1 MTACAN
7 TPPRRILHVLKY
19 YRPTFTGEGVFLERS
34 SAVMQEVAGDV
45 EHDLLVTH
53 TTRPADPAAAGFCST
68 LRRVIYL
75 GGGPLSTLRR
85 QLRLT
90 WWFLCHLRRYDTV
103 HFRTHADWY
112 FVTYL
117 LTRLAGR
124 RLVLS
129 ATLDDSIP
137 VLVGHYRPRLR
148 RIATLGFR
156 LFHAYVSISPKLF
169 QQTRA
174 VIEDAARCHL
184 VACGISLPPDMPG
197 ERARMRAALG
207 IGPEDLVL
215 LFVGGLCARKDP
227 GFLIDAL
234 PGVLMRHPGARLL
247 LVGPALEP
255 DYLRDMERAVAA
267 AGLGKAV
274 IFAGEQLDPHP
285 YFVAADVLVFASR
298 LEGFGTVVPE
308 AMAHGLP
315 VVVRRLPG
323 VNDSF
328 VLHGETG
335 FLFDD
340 MRGYLDAV
348 LRLAADRG
356 LRLRIG
362 AAGRALARREF
373 DMRQVA
379 ARYLGIYGMAGR
391 IRPAA
396 VETGLGCTAS
406 IIDSRFHVPASCGP
420 SGDPART
427 PLLITTV
434 DAEEAFDWSSPLSRD
449 AHDVSSMGSQHL
461 AHRVFARHGVVPVYL
476 ADYPVAAQEA
486 GRGPLRELLRD
497 GLCDVG
503 AQLHPWVTPPFT
515 EEVGE
520 DNSYAGNLPV
530 AMELEKARRL
540 TGVLGD
546 AFGAAPLIY
555 RTGRFGVGVRTA
567 DVLKRLGYIA
577 DSSVSPCWPQA
588 AMRQGR
594 DAWASSP
601 GPYWV
606 DREQSLMEIP
616 VSAAL
621 VGRLAGRQGQRLAPL
636 LFHPRSQRLRL
647 AGAAAHMGLLERIRL
662 TPEGMTID
670 EAKRL
675 TRFLLA
681 QGHRVF
687 VLTYHSPS
695 LVPGNTPY
703 VRTLAQR
710 ERFLAWL
717 DEYYAFFR
725 EEIGGRSATWREVRL
740 GGEASLAAAA
750 PAMAAAL

>member
-1 MTACAN
+1 MTIAGHTRA
-7 TPPRRILHVLKY
+7 RRVLHVLKY
-19 YRPTFTGEGVFLERS
+19 YRPAFTGEGVFLERS
-34 SAVMQEVAGDV
+34 SAVMQELAGEV
-45 EHDLLVTH
+45 EHELLVTH
-53 TTRPADPAAAGFCST
+53 TTRPADPTAAGVCST

-90 WWFLCHLRRYDTV
+90 WWFLCHLHRYDAI

-112 FVTYL
+112 FITYL
-117 LTRLAGR
+117 LTRLSGR

-137 VLVGHYRPRLR
+137 VLIGHYRPRLR
-148 RIATLGFR
+148 GIATLGFR

-169 QQTRA
+169 QQTHS
-174 VIEDAARCHL
+174 VIADAARCHL
-184 VACGISLPPDMPG
+184 VACGVSLPPDTVG
-197 ERARMRAALG
+197 ERARMRAVLG
-207 IGPEDLVL
+207 IGPDELVL
-215 LFVGGLCARKDP
+215 LFVGGLCVRKDP

-234 PGVLMRHPGARLL
+234 PCVLMRHPGVRLL

-267 AGLGKAV
+267 TGLRKAV

-328 VLHGETG
+328 VLQGKTG

-348 LRLAADRG
+348 LRLAGDAG
-356 LRLRIG
+356 LRRRIG
-362 AAGRALARREF
+362 AAGRKLAMREF
-373 DMRQVA
+373 DMRRVA
-379 ARYLGIYGMAGR
+379 ARYLGIYGMADA

-396 VETGLGCTAS
+396 AESGLGCTAS
-406 IIDSRFHVPASCGP
+406 IIDPRFHLPAACGP
-420 SGDPART
+420 GGDPARE
-427 PLLITTV
+427 PLLVTMV
-434 DAEEAFDWSSPLSRD
+434 DAEEAFDWSRPLSRD
-449 AHDVSSMGSQHL
+449 ACDVTSMGSQHL

-476 ADYPVAAQEA
+476 VDYPVAVQDA
-486 GRGPLRELLRD
+486 GRGPLREMLRD
-497 GLCDVG
+497 GICDVG

-530 AMELEKARRL
+530 AIELEKARRL
-540 TGVLGD
+540 TGALAD

-567 DVLKRLGYIA
+567 DVLKRLGYLA

-588 AMRQGR
+588 TTRQGG
-594 DAWASSP
+594 DAWGSSP

-606 DREQSLMEIP
+606 DRERSLMEIP

-621 VGRLAGRQGQRLAPL
+621 VGRLAGRNGQRLAPF
-636 LFHPRSQRLRL
+636 LFHPNSQRLRL
-647 AGAAAHMGLLERIRL
+647 AGAAARLGMLERIRL
-662 TPEGMTID
+662 TPEGMTIA

-695 LVPGNTPY
+695 LAPGNTPY
-703 VRTLAQR
+703 VRTVAQR

-740 GGEASLAAAA
+740 GATSPLLTAT
-750 PAMAAAL
+750 PAMATAQ